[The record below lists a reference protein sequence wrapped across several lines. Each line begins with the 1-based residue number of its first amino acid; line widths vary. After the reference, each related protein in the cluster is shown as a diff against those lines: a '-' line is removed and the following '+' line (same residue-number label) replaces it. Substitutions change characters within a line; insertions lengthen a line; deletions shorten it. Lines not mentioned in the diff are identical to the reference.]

1 MNPQPDFVGQNTMRV
16 LNEMGSDLAGMGV
29 TGLDFDEN
37 NMMMRQATAM
47 QQDPAMMQGP
57 TQVIQPPQQV

>member
-1 MNPQPDFVGQNTMRV
+1 MRV